1 MVTLALIANNSPVSL
16 IFRLRYKSRR
26 YLKSG
31 PKIFLASILILL
43 MASTAALGQA
53 DSDEVE
59 RLYSKG
65 RELVKQRLYY
75 LAADTLKLAF
85 SEDPSHFRTIL
96 LLGEV
101 YLKMGNLPGAEQAF
115 NQIREQQPQMT
126 LGYLKLAELYWHWER
141 YELALEYLKTA
152 SQLSNPPE
160 PEVISWR
167 GQILRSQK
175 KLAESDSVLREGLKL
190 YPDNP
195 IILANFG
202 ITLTYMGDPMKA
214 RVFLDSA
221 YHIDSSQVFV
231 VNALV
236 SYHLMMENIPKAT
249 EYLERAIQIDP
260 DDPFTRSNKVT
271 HALALKSF
279 KAREHFQQG
288 NYNFQKALYRKAR
301 ESYLMAIKEDS
312 LIFEVYVNLGFTNI
326 HLGAPGQAAEA
337 FAKATEI
344 HPDYVPAWIGWG
356 DALLG
361 LNEPDSALMKYQKAL
376 ELDPNNA
383 TVKQIIEDIKTALR
397 EVDR

>member
-1 MVTLALIANNSPVSL
+1 M
-16 IFRLRYKSRR
+16 
-26 YLKSG
+26 
-31 PKIFLASILILL
+31 LILL
-43 MASTAALGQA
+43 MISAAAFGQV

-65 RELVKQRLYY
+65 QELVKQRLYY
-75 LAADTLKLAF
+75 DAADTLKLAF
-85 SEDPSHFRTIL
+85 SEDPNHFRTIL

-101 YLKMGNLPGAEQAF
+101 YLRMGNLPGAEQAF

-126 LGYLKLAELYWHWER
+126 LGYLKLAELYWHWES
-141 YELALEYLKTA
+141 YELALEYLNTA

-160 PEVISWR
+160 PEIISWK
-167 GQILRSQK
+167 GQILRSQN
-175 KLAESDSVLREGLKL
+175 KLAESDSVLREGLKF
-190 YPDNP
+190 YPNNP
-195 IILANFG
+195 VILANFG

-231 VNALV
+231 VNSLV
-236 SYHLMMENIPKAT
+236 SYHLMMENIPRAT

-260 DDPFTRSNKVT
+260 DDPFTRSNKLT
-271 HALALKSF
+271 HALALKSH
-279 KAREHFQQG
+279 KAKEHFQEG

-301 ESYLMAIKEDS
+301 ENYHKALEEDS

-326 HLGAPGQAAEA
+326 HLGAPDQAAEA
-337 FAKATEI
+337 FSKAVEF

-361 LNEPDSALMKYQKAL
+361 LNEPDSALLKYQKAI

-383 TVKQIIEDIKTALR
+383 TVKQIMEDVKTAMR
-397 EVDR
+397 EMDRQSE

>member
-1 MVTLALIANNSPVSL
+1 MPGL
-16 IFRLRYKSRR
+16 
-26 YLKSG
+26 
-31 PKIFLASILILL
+31 KIFCVSMLIIL
-43 MASTAALGQA
+43 MASPAAFSQVDNA
-53 DSDEVE
+53 EVE

-65 RELVKQRLYY
+65 QELVKQRLYY
-75 LAADTLKLAF
+75 DAADTLKLAF

-101 YLKMGNLPGAEQAF
+101 YLRLGNLPGAEQAF

-126 LGYLKLAELYWHWER
+126 MGYLKLAELYWHWER

-152 SQLSNPPE
+152 SQLSDPPE

-167 GQILRSQK
+167 GQILRSQN

-195 IILANFG
+195 VLLANFG

-231 VNALV
+231 VNSLV
-236 SYHLMMENIPKAT
+236 SYHLMMENLPRAT

-260 DDPFTRSNKVT
+260 DDPFTRSNKLAQ
-271 HALALKSF
+271 ALAFKSF
-279 KAREHFQQG
+279 TAREHFQEG

-301 ESYLMAIKEDS
+301 ESYLKALEEDS

-326 HLGAPGQAAEA
+326 HLGIPDQAAEA
-337 FAKATEI
+337 FAKAVEF

-361 LNEPDSALMKYQKAL
+361 LNEPDSALLKYQKAL

-383 TVKQIIEDIKTALR
+383 TVKQIMEEIKTAMR
-397 EVDR
+397 EMEKPGE